1 MTTPET
7 DDVLPADGPT
17 GASGLSRRAA
27 AYGLAL
33 TTLLNFVNY
42 IDRYVLPAV
51 APRVKD
57 ALGLTD
63 EQLGFLG
70 SAFLLSYLLTSPVFG
85 YLGDRLSRTRL
96 MAIGVGIW
104 SVATAGAGLARSF
117 GQMLVARG
125 AVGVGE
131 ASYAAIS
138 PALISD
144 YYPKERRGRVFA
156 IFYLA
161 IPVGSAVGYLLGG
174 FLEHHFGWRA
184 AFFAVGLPG
193 LLLALLTLTAPDPPR
208 GINDPPEARQPVG
221 TYGETLLGL
230 ARNPQYVA
238 AVLGL
243 AAYTFAVGGLSFWV
257 PIFLNRERGLTLARA
272 DLVVGA
278 ITVVAGIGGTFAG
291 GYVADLLAPRMR
303 QAYLHVS
310 GASMLLA
317 VPLAWIA
324 LSAPSPAVYMGAL
337 LVAEFLVFVSTGP
350 INVVIVAV
358 VPVGVRATAMAVSI
372 FVIHLLGDAA
382 SPWVIGA
389 LSDRVGLS
397 RAVLIMPFAVALS
410 GLIWTSAAWTAA
422 RREAGPREAARSS

>member
-1 MTTPET
+1 
-7 DDVLPADGPT
+7 
-17 GASGLSRRAA
+17 
-27 AYGLAL
+27 
-33 TTLLNFVNY
+33 
-42 IDRYVLPAV
+42 
-51 APRVKD
+51 
-57 ALGLTD
+57 
-63 EQLGFLG
+63 
-70 SAFLLSYLLTSPVFG
+70 
-85 YLGDRLSRTRL
+85 
-96 MAIGVGIW
+96 
-104 SVATAGAGLARSF
+104 
-117 GQMLVARG
+117 
-125 AVGVGE
+125 
-131 ASYAAIS
+131 
-138 PALISD
+138 
-144 YYPKERRGRVFA
+144 
-156 IFYLA
+156 
-161 IPVGSAVGYLLGG
+161 
-174 FLEHHFGWRA
+174 
-184 AFFAVGLPG
+184 
-193 LLLALLTLTAPDPPR
+193 
-208 GINDPPEARQPVG
+208 
-221 TYGETLLGL
+221 
-230 ARNPQYVA
+230 
-238 AVLGL
+238 VLGL

-337 LVAEFLVFVSTGP
+337 LAAEFLVFVSTGP